1 MIYSVYAAS
10 LISSYYPENQTKL
23 VTVLKNIREGD
34 SFVFILTTSQKLEG
48 DKFILKHGL
57 KDLIQFETPDFITN
71 GSHPEYGRRL
81 KLFVLSKTA
90 IKESEYVTDTFIRGK
105 V

>member
-1 MIYSVYAAS
+1 MIYSVYASS
-10 LISSYYPENQTKL
+10 LISEWYPENQTKL
-23 VTVLKNIREGD
+23 ATVLKNIRDGD
-34 SFVFILTTSQKLEG
+34 SFVFILTNSQVA
-48 DKFILKHGL
+48 DWNKFVLKHEL
-57 KDLIQFETPDFITN
+57 KDLIQFEMPEFITN